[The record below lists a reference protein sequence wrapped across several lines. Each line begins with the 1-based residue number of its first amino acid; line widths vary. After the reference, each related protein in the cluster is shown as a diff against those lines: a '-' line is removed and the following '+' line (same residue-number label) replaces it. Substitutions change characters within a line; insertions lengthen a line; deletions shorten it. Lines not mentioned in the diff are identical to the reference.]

1 MTVATYP
8 ARFLPRLPAPWR
20 LRLRFGEVVI
30 DCTSADFEP
39 RGWCRTETLYV
50 LIAALEGRIGPMQ
63 AATAALGRVRRAAE
77 KPATW
82 DQVSGGLS
90 ELHLTETKGT
100 VGAALRAIGAELVG
114 EWSGDAAE
122 TSLGTDA
129 PTKKTKRRRPR

>member
-1 MTVATYP
+1 MSVATYP
-8 ARFLPRLPAPWR
+8 ARFLPSLPAPWR
-20 LRLRFGEVVI
+20 LRLRFGETEI
-30 DCTSADFEP
+30 DCTSADLES

-50 LIAALEGRIGPMQ
+50 LISALEGRIGPTQ
-63 AATAALGRVRRAAE
+63 AAAAALGRARKAVE

-100 VGAALRAIGAELVG
+100 VGDALRAIGAELVG

-122 TSLGTDA
+122 TTQGADAA
-129 PTKKTKRRRPR
+129 PTKRKRRAAR